1 MRLHG
6 LSGDDS
12 TESNVIANRAVTYFT
27 DAEWEQLKA
36 SQFRN
41 WIAGGADMSYLDPL
55 REYYSVIRF
64 FPSDFEGIRGQ
75 VSAHDAALVADVQKT
90 ADAIF
95 GSAYFRETSARLK
108 EQHSGGFFDSSFGGF
123 LQILANP
130 LRIEAL
136 DKPMEQTF
144 DQFERSAP
152 IIIQTVLVAMAVYVT
167 AGAAGFLVAPAGST
181 VAGATVVGDVVAGGA
196 MIGGEFVAGEVVA
209 GEFIAAEVT
218 GEIIAEEIAA
228 EILAEEIAAE
238 ILAEEIAA
246 EILAEEIAAELTIDA
261 TIEQLAVETVAESF
275 TEEMAADYLA
285 DEVLTEVWADELA
298 GELLPEIIPPA
309 TTPGASLPW
318 ESWLTK
324 GATGAL
330 SLYQQQQ
337 ARQAAEDQARA
348 RAGLMPGSFSPLPG
362 GALQSSGFPLILIAA
377 AGAVALMF
385 ITRKGKSRHVSRST

>member
-238 ILAEEIAA
+238 
-246 EILAEEIAAELTIDA
+246 LTIDA